1 MHTIAEVVF
10 LQYLQTK
17 RRAGGFNLA
26 EIETVGIK
34 VMELMELGHT
44 DSVIVL
50 GIQKRFPN
58 ADTSSI
64 ETFVSN
70 AREMF
75 SLSRTRKGDK
85 RPVNPQQLKR
95 FEVYYRNI
103 SKLDLVG
110 YYANGYVYL
119 LGTELAVLRLFS
131 KLYQTLE
138 DASVGRHDGNWY
150 FRFKN

>member
-1 MHTIAEVVF
+1 M
-10 LQYLQTK
+10 
-17 RRAGGFNLA
+17 A

-34 VMELMELGHT
+34 VIELMELGHT

-50 GIQKRFPN
+50 KLQSRFPN
-58 ADTSSI
+58 VDTNDI
-64 ETFVSN
+64 ETFVSDS
-70 AREMF
+70 REIF
-75 SLSRTRKGDK
+75 SLSRTRRGNK
-85 RPVNPQQLKR
+85 RPVNPEQLTR
-95 FEVYYRNI
+95 FEVYYRSI

-110 YYANGYVYL
+110 HYANGYVYL

-138 DASVGRHDGNWY
+138 DASVGRQGGNWY